1 VIVRPP
7 IMDTTTLRGTPVLV
21 PRDAQPS
28 LIAIDDLTRA
38 IHDVLGRWFGQRHA
52 DSASR
57 VDT

>member
-1 VIVRPP
+1 
-7 IMDTTTLRGTPVLV
+7 MDTTTLRGTPVLV